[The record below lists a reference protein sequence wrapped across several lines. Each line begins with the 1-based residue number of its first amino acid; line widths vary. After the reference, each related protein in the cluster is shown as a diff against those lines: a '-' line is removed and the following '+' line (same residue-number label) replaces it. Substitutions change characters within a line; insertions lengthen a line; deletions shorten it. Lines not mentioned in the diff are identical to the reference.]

1 MATYRHEKKRKEKLV
16 ERKKRSIAG
25 TRSLKGAENQSRITS
40 ASQPS
45 LL

>member
-1 MATYRHEKKRKEKLV
+1 MKRKEKKLV
-16 ERKKRSIAG
+16 ERKKRSTAG
-25 TRSLKGAENQSRITS
+25 TRSLKGAENQQSRITS

>member
-1 MATYRHEKKRKEKLV
+1 MKRKEKKLV
-16 ERKKRSIAG
+16 ERKKRSTAG

>member
-1 MATYRHEKKRKEKLV
+1 MKRKEKLV

-25 TRSLKGAENQSRITS
+25 TRSLKGAENQQSRITS